1 VSFVTSNIHKA
12 KVNMLDDPDYREL
25 VSLLEEACDNMRQ
38 PVAQRAQNMFA
49 FMALFALCKAGI

>member
-1 VSFVTSNIHKA
+1 M
-12 KVNMLDDPDYREL
+12 NMLDDPDYREL